1 MIPLGFKKLLELFK
15 VGLSSFKKIAL
26 STSMKAFENDEKW
39 FLYHPKNALKA
50 FNDFKNKQQKCM
62 K

>member
-1 MIPLGFKKLLELFK
+1 MLFQFFPLYTYVIFFLKLSIK
-15 VGLSSFKKIAL
+15 DAV
-26 STSMKAFENDEKW
+26 
-39 FLYHPKNALKA
+39 KA